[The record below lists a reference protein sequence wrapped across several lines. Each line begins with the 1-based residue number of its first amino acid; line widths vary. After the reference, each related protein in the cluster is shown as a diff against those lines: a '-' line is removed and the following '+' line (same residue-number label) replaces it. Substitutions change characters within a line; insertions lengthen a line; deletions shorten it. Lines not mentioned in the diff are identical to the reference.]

1 VSWARI
7 DRAAFQYHYY
17 TSLPFVMMGLAYLLA
32 EVWHG
37 ASRRTWLLIRL
48 AAAAAIIGP
57 ALMWLFDR
65 PLCGF
70 VGVERANPGSQACPP
85 LIPQFVLTAQTLGLA
100 VVICVAV
107 VFFLRQLSALDRA
120 DPSDGAIRQLA
131 PLGATAGGALLGLFV
146 VRLLPIDPVLTLD
159 RIPVEPVA
167 IVLGLPLFLLA
178 VYVATARDARR
189 FVIGAMVAIV
199 SWFVVVYPNISAL
212 PLPAA
217 IASAYQGILPT
228 YLYAFQFPVNTVAR
242 PVVKLFDPV
251 TAILAGAVLL
261 FCIVIAYWA
270 WIWRHGALD
279 RYEGEDEVTS
289 DRFAPRPPGA

>member
-1 VSWARI
+1 
-7 DRAAFQYHYY
+7 
-17 TSLPFVMMGLAYLLA
+17 M
-32 EVWHG
+32 
-37 ASRRTWLLIRL
+37 
-48 AAAAAIIGP
+48 GP
-57 ALMWLFDR
+57 ALLWLFDR

-70 VGVERANPGSQACPP
+70 VGVERVNPGSQACPP

-107 VFFLRQLSALDRA
+107 IFFLRQLSALDRG
-120 DPSDGAIRQLA
+120 DPGEGVVRQLA
-131 PLGATAGGALLGLFV
+131 PLGATAIGALVGLFV
-146 VRLLPIDPVLTLD
+146 VRLLPVGAMLTLD

-167 IVLGLPLFLLA
+167 IILGLPLFLLA

-228 YLYAFQFPVNTVAR
+228 YLYAFQFPVNTIAR
-242 PVVKLFDPV
+242 PAVKLIDPV
-251 TAILAGAVLL
+251 TGILAGAVLL
-261 FCIVIAYWA
+261 FCFVIAYWA
-270 WIWRHGALD
+270 WIWRHGELD
-279 RYEGEDEVTS
+279 RYEGEDEMTS
-289 DRFAPRPPGA
+289 DGLAPRPPGP